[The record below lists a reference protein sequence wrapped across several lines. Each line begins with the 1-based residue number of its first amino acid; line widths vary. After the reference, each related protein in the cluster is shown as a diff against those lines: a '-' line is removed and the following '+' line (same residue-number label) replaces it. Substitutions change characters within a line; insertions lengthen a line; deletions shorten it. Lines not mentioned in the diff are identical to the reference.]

1 MVTWFFLLLFLV
13 AAVVA
18 GGLAARSFM
27 TGEPIAGFF
36 LRQRSE
42 PRLSVVEQTS
52 IDSRRKLLL
61 VRRDGVE
68 HLIMTG
74 GPVDVV
80 IETNIG
86 AQPASASAIAA
97 SSAPAGVPF
106 RSAVKA
112 EPDSAIATAAPVF
125 GRQARTLGQVVN
137 E

>member
-86 AQPASASAIAA
+86 AQSVSASAIAA
-97 SSAPAGVPF
+97 SSAPASVTL
-106 RSAVKA
+106 RSSVKA
-112 EPDSAIATAAPVF
+112 EPDNATATAAPVF
-125 GRQARTLGQVVN
+125 GRQARTLGHVVN

>member
-13 AAVVA
+13 VAVIA
-18 GGLAARSFM
+18 GGLATRSFM

-36 LRQRSE
+36 LRQRFE

-80 IETNIG
+80 IETGIG
-86 AQPASASAIAA
+86 ALPASASAIAA
-97 SSAPAGVPF
+97 SSAPVSVPL
-106 RSAVKA
+106 RSSVKA
-112 EPDSAIATAAPVF
+112 EPDTAATATAPVF
-125 GRQARTLGQVVN
+125 GRQARTLGHVVN